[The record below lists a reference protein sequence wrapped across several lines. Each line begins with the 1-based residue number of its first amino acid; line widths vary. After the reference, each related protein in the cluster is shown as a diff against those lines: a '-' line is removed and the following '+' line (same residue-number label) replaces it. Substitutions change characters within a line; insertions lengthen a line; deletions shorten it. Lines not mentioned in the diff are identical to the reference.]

1 MMINGKIYKKGDYL
15 PKELKNYYPRNKG
28 YVPQDAGVPPL
39 NSAEQIA
46 RSINPKV
53 VK

>member
-1 MMINGKIYKKGDYL
+1 MIIGGRIYHKGDYL

-39 NSAEQIA
+39 DNVERAGSRVNS
-46 RSINPKV
+46 KV
-53 VK
+53 R